1 MANAKQMLV
10 IKNKT
15 KQQNPDLKTL
25 NLAIVFIFTLK

>member
-10 IKNKT
+10 IKK
-15 KQQNPDLKTL
+15 KQQKQNPDLKTL